1 MVVLADQNSAGTG
14 WDKAETF
21 PFFWKPLLLLLTVL
35 KDEEEQVKRLI
46 SSAIFI
52 NKDRRF
58 RWYDSQNAD
67 GTKDRTELAGNCNME
82 WIPTGVWRLTS
93 VPIEF
98 IQYKRVFDEQ
108 ITLFDRNRLD
118 FVIIAAVDKFAKY
131 GYPVQALHRT
141 VRLHNW
147 YAFHAMKAVEY

>member
-1 MVVLADQNSAGTG
+1 MVVLAEQNSAGTRC
-14 WDKAETF
+14 DKAETF

-46 SSAIFI
+46 SSTIFI

-67 GTKDRTELAGNCNME
+67 ATKDRTELAGNCNME

-93 VPIEF
+93 VLIEF
-98 IQYKRVFDEQ
+98 IQ
-108 ITLFDRNRLD
+108 
-118 FVIIAAVDKFAKY
+118 
-131 GYPVQALHRT
+131 
-141 VRLHNW
+141 
-147 YAFHAMKAVEY
+147 